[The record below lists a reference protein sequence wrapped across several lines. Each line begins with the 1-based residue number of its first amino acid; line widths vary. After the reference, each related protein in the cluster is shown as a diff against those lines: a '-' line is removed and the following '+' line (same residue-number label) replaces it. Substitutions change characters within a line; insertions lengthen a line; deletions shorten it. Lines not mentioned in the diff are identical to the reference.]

1 MEKQAELQ
9 TLLEGLLGSKN
20 VYYEPP
26 SSLLM
31 KYPAIRYSLSDISTK
46 YADNL
51 SYSNRNR
58 YELIVI
64 DYLPDNK
71 VVQKILD
78 LPLSSFDRRYNQ
90 DGLVHDVITLY
101 Y

>member
-9 TLLEGLLGSKN
+9 TLLEELLGSRN

-26 SSLLM
+26 AGLLM
-31 KYPAIRYSLSDISTK
+31 KYPAIRYSLSDIDTK

-58 YELIVI
+58 YELIII

>member
-1 MEKQAELQ
+1 MDKQAKLQ
-9 TLLEGLLGSKN
+9 TLLEELLGSRN

-26 SSLLM
+26 ASLLM
-31 KYPAIRYSLSDISTK
+31 KYPAIRYSLSDIDAK
-46 YADNL
+46 YADNF
-51 SYSNRNR
+51 SYSIRNR
-58 YELIVI
+58 YELVVI
-64 DYLPDNK
+64 DYLPDNE
-71 VVQKILD
+71 VIQKILD